1 MKNHFLSS
9 VFQPSSIAVIG
20 ASSREQ
26 SMGLKLLSNIRNNGF
41 EGDIYPVNTKYQE
54 IDGLPCYDS
63 VKAIDH
69 PVELAVIA
77 VPASSIVPVMRE
89 CAEVGV
95 KAAVVV
101 SAGFAE
107 AGKPGV
113 RRQSEIVD
121 IARTHNIVLVGPNC
135 MGVIRP
141 GSGVNTTFLPIP
153 VRRGRTALVAQSAS
167 LVASVLDMAHQQ
179 GLGFSAVAS
188 LGATAGVGFGE
199 VLDYLAVDP
208 QTESIMLCIEG
219 VHNARGFYSGL
230 RVAARLKPVIVL
242 KAGRSGRAARTIES
256 HFGNKLGSDDVFD
269 AAIKRAGAVRVRT
282 VTELF
287 STARLLVSGS
297 RVDGARLA
305 IVTNGGGLG
314 LMAADRAQ
322 DLDVPMARLGDETVA
337 KIKKIMPAKWSP
349 SVPVDIL
356 RDASPAVYGAATEA
370 VLADE
375 GVDGVLVMLS
385 PQAETDA
392 TGAAE
397 ALVEVAA
404 RSQKPVLACWLGG
417 DLVDVGRQRLAA
429 ANIPKFRTPE
439 AGVEAFSFLAR
450 YRYNQKALLQAPG
463 PLAPQD
469 RPDVDGARMIIEHAL
484 SDRRQSLSNIGAK
497 AVLRAFGINISPSI
511 NVTSAADALVAAES
525 LGLPVAMKIN
535 SPDILMKTDV
545 GGVRLNIGEP
555 QRVRTAFRELMEEV
569 ARIKPEA
576 RLLGVTVEPMQVRPH
591 AREIM
596 IHVDRDPVFGP
607 VISFGVGGTEAEIFA
622 DASRALPPLND
633 FLARALIE
641 ETRAARYLRKFRNLP
656 AADVDQ
662 VVKVLLRV
670 SEMTCELPEMQE
682 LHINPLLADESMV
695 IATDAH
701 MVVNARLSGASRYAH
716 MAIHPYPVELIS
728 RWQLSDGTD
737 VVIRPIRPEDALI
750 EQAFVQNLSP
760 ESKYMRFMQSLKKL
774 TPIMLARF
782 TQIDYTREMALIAV
796 VKEGTD
802 DAHAL
807 GVGRYETNPDQRS
820 CEFALTISDEVQ
832 RQGIGQ
838 ELMRR
843 LMGVARSRNIDI
855 MEGEVL
861 SSNRRMLSLC
871 ERLGFHLYRE
881 EDSDVVHV
889 RRHLQV
895 I

>member
-1 MKNHFLSS
+1 MKKHFLSS
-9 VFQPSSIAVIG
+9 VFEPSSIAVIG

-26 SMGLKLLSNIRNNGF
+26 SMGLRLLSNIKNNGF
-41 EGDIYPVNTKYQE
+41 QGDIYPVNPKYQE

-63 VKAIDH
+63 VAAIDY
-69 PVELAVIA
+69 PVELAVVA
-77 VPASSIVPVMRE
+77 VPANAIVPVMRQ
-89 CAEVGV
+89 CAEIGV

-107 AGKPGV
+107 AGKAGA

-121 IARTHNIVLVGPNC
+121 IARTHSIVLLGPNC

-141 GSGVNTTFLPIP
+141 RSGVNTTFLQIP
-153 VRRGRTALVAQSAS
+153 VRQGRTALVAQSSS
-167 LVASVLDMAHQQ
+167 LVASVLDMANQR

-230 RVAARLKPVIVL
+230 RVAARLKPVIVI
-242 KAGRSGRAARTIES
+242 KAGRSGSEARTTES
-256 HFGNKLGSDDVFD
+256 HFGSKMGSDEVFD

-282 VTELF
+282 VSELF
-287 STARLLVSGS
+287 SAAQLLITGS
-297 RVDGARLA
+297 RVDGPRLA

-322 DLDVPMARLGDETVA
+322 DLGVPMARLGEETIA
-337 KIKKIMPAKWSP
+337 KLKNIMPAKWSP

-356 RDASPAVYGAATEA
+356 RDATPSVYGAATEA

-375 GVDGVLVMLS
+375 GVDGVLVMLA
-385 PQAETDA
+385 PQAETDPTA
-392 TGAAE
+392 SAE
-397 ALVEVAA
+397 SVAEVAA
-404 RSQKPVLACWLGG
+404 RSTKPVLACWLGG
-417 DLVDVGRQRLAA
+417 GMVDEGRRRLAA
-429 ANIPKFRTPE
+429 AGLPKFRSPE
-439 AGVEAFSFLAR
+439 EGVEAFSFLAR
-450 YRYNQKALLQAPG
+450 YRHNQKALLQAPG

-484 SDRRQSLSNIGAK
+484 ADRRQTLSAIEAK
-497 AVLRAFGINISPSI
+497 AVLRAFGINISPCI

-525 LGLPVAMKIN
+525 MGLPVVMKIN
-535 SPDILMKTDV
+535 SPDIAAKTDV

-555 QRVRTAFRELMEEV
+555 QSVRTAFRELMEEV
-569 ARIKPEA
+569 ARSKPDA
-576 RLLGVTVEPMQVRPH
+576 RLLGVTVEPMLLRPH

-596 IHVDRDPVFGP
+596 IQVERDPVFGP

-622 DASRALPPLND
+622 DSSRALPPLNE

-656 AADVDQ
+656 AADLDK

-670 SEMTCELPEMQE
+670 SEMTCELPEIQE
-682 LHINPLLADESMV
+682 LIINPLLADDEMV
-695 IATDAH
+695 VATDAR
-701 MVVNARLSGASRYAH
+701 MVVNPRLSGTTRYGH
-716 MAIHPYPVELIS
+716 MAIHPYPVALVS

-774 TPIMLARF
+774 TPLMLARF

-796 VKEGTD
+796 VKEGTE

-807 GVGRYETNPDQRS
+807 GVARYETNPDQRS

-843 LMGVARSRNIDI
+843 LMGVARNRNIEI

-861 SSNRRMLSLC
+861 AGNRRMLALC